1 MATQLGDA
9 SPQFLCVALA
19 EAVEKLLRSALR
31 DPTFQLDG
39 VDMRRYLVF
48 DNVAFDRDT
57 GTDVELSPAI
67 RNNHTTGWCLDES
80 GLSDEEELTL
90 VGALMGV
97 CVDDATVA
105 DEAIPSLDACS
116 QFIPALAFLHGI
128 CGSWERTLYAAK
140 HLARAVFALPYQ
152 EHMWT
157 RGPGANGKDTLA
169 NLMLS
174 LLGN

>member
-1 MATQLGDA
+1 MTTQLGDA

-67 RNNHTTGWCLDES
+67 RSSHTTGWCLDES
-80 GLSDEEELTL
+80 GLSDEE
-90 VGALMGV
+90 
-97 CVDDATVA
+97 
-105 DEAIPSLDACS
+105 
-116 QFIPALAFLHGI
+116 
-128 CGSWERTLYAAK
+128 
-140 HLARAVFALPYQ
+140 
-152 EHMWT
+152 
-157 RGPGANGKDTLA
+157 
-169 NLMLS
+169 
-174 LLGN
+174 